1 MEFDYLIIGGGMVA
15 AGAATAIREGAPE
28 ATIGILSA
36 DIDPPYTRP
45 ALSKKLWTDPE
56 FGEDKVPLDI
66 DEAKADL
73 RLGTEVV
80 ALDADAKKVRTREGE
95 EFGYGRLLLATGGN
109 PKRLP
114 GLEPG
119 DRVSYFRSF
128 ADYEQVRSLADRKL
142 SFAVI
147 GGGYIGA
154 EMAAALVQ
162 NDCGVALVTSDEV
175 LGGSV
180 FPAGLAAR
188 FEKLFTDAGVRV
200 VQGAKV
206 AEGRADDDGVA
217 LDLED
222 GTVVEADAVVV
233 GLGVT
238 PAVGIA
244 EVGGIEVDDG
254 IVVDDRLRT
263 SVADVFAA
271 GDVAS
276 YPDAILGRRR
286 VEHVDSA
293 NQQGPFVGRV
303 MTGSDETYTHTPY
316 YYSAVFGHRYEAVGT
331 VDSSLDTVEVWSD
344 DLERGVVYYLD
355 GDRVA
360 GVLLWGIS
368 DDDSPEPRDAA
379 RAVLRDQPG
388 RDELISRIA
397 VD

>member
-1 MEFDYLIIGGGMVA
+1 MNFDYLIIGGGMVA

-66 DEAKADL
+66 DDAKADL

-80 ALDADAKKVRTREGE
+80 ALDADAKRVRTREGE

-109 PKRLP
+109 PKRIP
-114 GLEPG
+114 GLDPG

-128 ADYEQVRSLADRKL
+128 ADYEQVRALADRKL
-142 SFAVI
+142 SFAVV

-162 NDCGVALVTSDEV
+162 NECGVALVTSDDT
-175 LGGSV
+175 LGGST
-180 FPAGLAAR
+180 FPPALAQR
-188 FEKLFTDAGVRV
+188 FEKLFTDAGVRIV
-200 VQGAKV
+200 RGSKV
-206 AEGRADDDGVA
+206 SEGQSDDDGVK

-222 GTVVEADAVVV
+222 GTVIEADAAVV

-238 PAVGIA
+238 PAVGLA
-244 EVGGIEVDDG
+244 EVGGLNVEDG
-254 IVVDDRLRT
+254 VVVDERLRT
-263 SVADVFAA
+263 SHPDVFAA

-293 NQQGPFVGRV
+293 NEQGPFVGRV
-303 MTGSDETYTHTPY
+303 MTGADEIYTHTPY
-316 YYSAVFGHRYEAVGT
+316 YYSAVFGHRYEALGT
-331 VDSSLDTVEVWSD
+331 VDSSLETIEEWSED
-344 DLERGVVYYLD
+344 AERGVVYYLD
-355 GDRVA
+355 GERIE

-388 RDELISRIA
+388 RDELTGRIPLG
-397 VD
+397 